1 MTVDILPRI
10 ASKPNSLKPT
20 SKLPAKSFQIEQF
33 NGSLPATPIPSD
45 SPASRGLADDY
56 HKMKLNYFRRIKVIP
71 ILSQQDMLEAI
82 ETENGS
88 GKAGS
93 AASSKKSTVTSGGTK
108 SKKVAS
114 KADGCSQRFI
124 SSFRPSVNQVSLP
137 IAIPQ
142 RSRKTS
148 SSPSMH
154 EVEKGETLYS
164 SSSFKPASMVP
175 DHFGIFFPTFEL

>member
-1 MTVDILPRI
+1 MTVDILPKI

-20 SKLPAKSFQIEQF
+20 PKLPAKPVQIEQF
-33 NGSLPATPIPSD
+33 KGSLPPASVPSD

-82 ETENGS
+82 ETGNGS
-88 GKAGS
+88 GKA
-93 AASSKKSTVTSGGTK
+93 SSTSPKKSTVAGGPK
-108 SKKVAS
+108 SKKVVS

-142 RSRKTS
+142 RSRKAS
-148 SSPSMH
+148 SSPLMN
-154 EVEKGETLYS
+154 EVEKGDTLYS

-175 DHFGIFFPTFEL
+175 DHFGIFFPSFEL